1 MKVFSQYSALR
12 RKRAVIDMQTM
23 MKRYADHRKQALLMI
38 QKDEKH
44 RRSAALVGSNLS
56 HFTKLHHAAA
66 RFRPL

>member
-1 MKVFSQYSALR
+1 
-12 RKRAVIDMQTM
+12 M

-44 RRSAALVGSNLS
+44 RRSAALVGTNLS